1 MMKHQ
6 NMVKGVFLP
15 GMEESSS
22 HDYLA
27 DDRTA
32 RLMHGVGIWVLN
44 QHPTLSS
51 SLSFSCFFWL
61 GLTNGWGASTV
72 LSPYT
77 SGTAAASSTGS
88 WLDLVGGYW
97 AGEREGDDDRPPPPP
112 AERKTISTHSSY
124 WGERFDFSFFG
135 FPVSC
140 VSLFLAYVTIYSLVW
155 GVVVV

>member
-44 QHPTLSS
+44 QHPTL
-51 SLSFSCFFWL
+51 FS
-61 GLTNGWGASTV
+61 
-72 LSPYT
+72 
-77 SGTAAASSTGS
+77 
-88 WLDLVGGYW
+88 
-97 AGEREGDDDRPPPPP
+97 
-112 AERKTISTHSSY
+112 
-124 WGERFDFSFFG
+124 
-135 FPVSC
+135 
-140 VSLFLAYVTIYSLVW
+140 SLFLLLFLARLDEWMGREHCLESIRLEQQQQAAR
-155 GVVVV
+155 GVGWIRLEGIGQEKGKETTTDHHHHQRNEKLFLPIHHIGGSGLIFLFLGFPCRVYLCF